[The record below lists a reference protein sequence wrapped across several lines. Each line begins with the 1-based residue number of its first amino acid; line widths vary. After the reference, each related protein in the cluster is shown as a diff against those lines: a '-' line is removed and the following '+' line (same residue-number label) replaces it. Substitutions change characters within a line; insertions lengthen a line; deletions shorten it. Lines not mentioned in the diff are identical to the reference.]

1 MSTETKAVEPVDA
14 EAAAV
19 EREVIAEDPAPSTS
33 TAKMMADE
41 IVKNLFDTKNFEPIY
56 ASDEE
61 EFEDFTEDDKAD
73 KPELFLTDEDLD
85 RIFVT
90 MTEADKKHYLQLKE
104 FHLAQYFQRGRIIP
118 LSDVIKGVMDSIES
132 GTSMV

>member
-1 MSTETKAVEPVDA
+1 MSTETKAVEPVEA
-14 EAAAV
+14 EAEAV

-33 TAKMMADE
+33 TTKMTADE

-73 KPELFLTDEDLD
+73 KP
-85 RIFVT
+85 
-90 MTEADKKHYLQLKE
+90 
-104 FHLAQYFQRGRIIP
+104 
-118 LSDVIKGVMDSIES
+118 
-132 GTSMV
+132 

>member
-1 MSTETKAVEPVDA
+1 MSTETKAVEPVEA
-14 EAAAV
+14 EAEAV
-19 EREVIAEDPAPSTS
+19 EREVIAEDPVPSTS
-33 TAKMMADE
+33 TAKMTAEE

-85 RIFVT
+85 QIFVT
-90 MTEADKKHYLQLKE
+90 MTEA
-104 FHLAQYFQRGRIIP
+104 
-118 LSDVIKGVMDSIES
+118 
-132 GTSMV
+132 